1 MERKLCNSCGGQ
13 LNREGLYFVCP
24 FCGNRWL
31 ADVADDVNAVA
42 RANAWEALRKSDFEK
57 ATELFE
63 EIILKD
69 KKDYESF
76 WGLALAKA
84 SIVYVTDLEKDQ
96 KVPTLNNIT
105 EDSFIADKA
114 VKTAINLAPS
124 EIAESYKSQ
133 AEYIEKVRKEWLEK
147 ASKEPPYDVFIC
159 FKDSDREHGI
169 ERTQDSYDVQDL
181 YTSLVSKGYKVFFS
195 RETLRSKIAEQY
207 EPYIYNAIKTAKI
220 MIVFG
225 EKAEYFSSPW
235 LKNEW
240 MRFKKRVESGEKH
253 KNSLVTLY
261 KGVNPYDIPTALTGG
276 RQAIDYA
283 IPSNFELLMNHVKTI
298 VSESK
303 QAKKLDKIE
312 IKGGQMGKKSSE
324 IKTET
329 LQTREIG
336 SSAVETSITD
346 KQTLNLALAYV
357 SAGEFKEAEKMLG
370 ELMIASPNNAELKW
384 HYLKIKYRTDEKGL
398 MAKLPNFADGDV
410 ALLKDIISTADKALA
425 TQVLNFLYDSQTA
438 LKEEKFL
445 AFLNFI
451 LPFNYEN
458 RTEKLTKA
466 FEISYEKRHFEVFK
480 LLLTTLSNDQV
491 DEYVERIVHYAKNST
506 DSKVTTWATDKILAV
521 DEGNL
526 WALETLYKNNLAVGD
541 LPSAVEIYEKLLRYC
556 QSVDEQV
563 EKTLTEIGKTLKT
576 QTDCDFAKQV
586 LRYFSKDLATIS
598 DLLSTI
604 AFKAVE
610 FGHFEFAIDFCEII
624 IDKNPNL
631 AEPYWALCLATL
643 TAKTEK
649 GVLDSDLSLNDLPEF
664 KKYLTLV
671 DSQRQIACIKL
682 AKEQDGA
689 IKKRAQAKTAEE
701 QRLKIE
707 REQRE
712 RLAKQQAEAEAKRK
726 KAGRIG
732 LTITA
737 IACVVIA
744 LAITF
749 FTTVFPVIKKDNFIN
764 TYGQSVYDKFGLVEK
779 GATLKFGAYEQD
791 NDTANGK
798 EQIEWLVLDVVDGKA
813 LVISKYVLDC
823 IPFNS
828 EYRDVTWETCTLR
841 SWLNNQF
848 INTAFTNTE
857 KTMIP
862 TVTVTADQHPKY
874 KNPQFDRD
882 PGNDTQDKVFLLSII
897 ESTRYF
903 NSDTARQ
910 CAPTAYAI
918 AQGCVIHNSGYCS
931 WWLRTHGYAH
941 NDAALIS
948 NGGYVLENGFD
959 VHLFDGVRPAL
970 WLDLTVNV
978 DGLLQVDYDKA
989 VGLMK
994 NGEYEEAIAIFEE
1007 IINYKDCQ
1015 LKIKECKYN
1024 QALALMQ
1031 NGKYE
1036 EAIAI
1041 FEEIADYNDCQAKI
1055 EECKYNQALAL
1066 MQNGKYEE
1074 AIAIFETLGNY
1085 KDSQAKITECNAL
1098 WGDKYNN
1105 ALSLMDNGEYEE
1117 AIAIFEEIINY
1128 KDCQLKIKECKY
1140 AFAISLQADGLYKNA
1155 YDLFIELGDY
1165 KDSAQK
1171 ASELLTICPFMLVKT
1186 GDYINF
1192 GRYEQD
1198 NNLENGKETIK
1209 WRILDVVGGKALI
1222 VSDRSLDFKQFN
1234 TTLEDVSWETSSIR
1248 TWLNSDFLNTA
1259 FTNEQQSFIPS
1270 ATVTAD
1276 KNPEYNVNPGNDTLD
1291 KIFLLSYKEVS
1302 KYFAPDD
1309 ILCYTTAF
1317 ANKDDPSAGDTG
1329 ETIWALR
1336 TMGKDKQHV
1345 MNIYMNEIY
1354 YYGMPCDSHAKIR
1367 PALWLDL
1374 DANGDWI
1381 IQDRYDDA
1389 VHLLYAEKYKE
1400 AYQEFINLGNYKDSA
1415 QKANQI
1421 LEKFPFLGAEIGDYI
1436 TFGRYEQDNDTTN
1449 GKEQIEWLVLDVVD
1463 DKALVISK
1471 YVLDAKIFNSFGTT
1485 WENCSLRAW
1494 LNNEFINTA
1503 FTSAEQLLIPTTTVT
1518 ADKNPSFLE
1527 VDAGYDV
1534 QDKLFLL
1541 SVNQAEQ
1548 YFASDDTRKAHP
1560 TKYAISQGSY
1570 HYSPNGCWWWL
1581 RTPGSDTSRVSRIT
1595 EKGAVDRVGYSGVV
1609 ADLYGVRPALWIDLT
1624 VNVDDDFSDNY

>member
-31 ADVADDVNAVA
+31 ADVTDDVNAVA
-42 RANAWEALRKSDFEK
+42 RANAWESLRKSDFEK

-114 VKTAINLAPS
+114 VKTAISLAPT

-346 KQTLNLALAYV
+346 KQTLNLALAYA

-458 RTEKLTKA
+458 RAQKLTKA

-491 DEYVERIVHYAKNST
+491 DEYVERIIHYAKNST
-506 DSKVTTWATDKILAV
+506 DSKVITWATDKILAV

-576 QTDCDFAKQV
+576 QTDCNFAKQV

-689 IKKRAQAKTAEE
+689 IKKRAQAKAE
-701 QRLKIE
+701 KAE
-707 REQRE
+707 RERI
-712 RLAKQQAEAEAKRK
+712 AKAQAEAQAKAEARK
-726 KAGRIG
+726 KQTRKLIGTVVAIIMGIAACFGAIVGIFTGIDHNARGGLNLQLSSTNDYYVVAKQSVADKNLQSVVIPSEYKGLPVKGIGNYAFSNCSG
-732 LTITA
+732 LTSIVIPDSVTSIGYSA
-737 IACVVIA
+737 FGSCSSLTSVVIPDSVTSIGYSA
-744 LAITF
+744 FGSCSSLTSIEIPDSVTSIGDDTFYGCSSLTSITIPDSVTSIGDYAF
-749 FTTVFPVIKKDNFIN
+749 EYCSSLTSVVIPN
-764 TYGQSVYDKFGLVEK
+764 SVTSIGSYAFHSCSS
-779 GATLKFGAYEQD
+779 LKSIKYRGTQAQW
-791 NDTANGK
+791 N
-798 EQIEWLVLDVVDGKA
+798 
-813 LVISKYVLDC
+813 VISKGFGWNY
-823 IPFNS
+823 
-828 EYRDVTWETCTLR
+828 
-841 SWLNNQF
+841 
-848 INTAFTNTE
+848 NTGSYTIT
-857 KTMIP
+857 
-862 TVTVTADQHPKY
+862 
-874 KNPQFDRD
+874 
-882 PGNDTQDKVFLLSII
+882 
-897 ESTRYF
+897 
-903 NSDTARQ
+903 
-910 CAPTAYAI
+910 
-918 AQGCVIHNSGYCS
+918 
-931 WWLRTHGYAH
+931 
-941 NDAALIS
+941 
-948 NGGYVLENGFD
+948 
-959 VHLFDGVRPAL
+959 
-970 WLDLTVNV
+970 
-978 DGLLQVDYDKA
+978 
-989 VGLMK
+989 
-994 NGEYEEAIAIFEE
+994 
-1007 IINYKDCQ
+1007 
-1015 LKIKECKYN
+1015 YN
-1024 QALALMQ
+1024 
-1031 NGKYE
+1031 
-1036 EAIAI
+1036 
-1041 FEEIADYNDCQAKI
+1041 
-1055 EECKYNQALAL
+1055 
-1066 MQNGKYEE
+1066 
-1074 AIAIFETLGNY
+1074 
-1085 KDSQAKITECNAL
+1085 
-1098 WGDKYNN
+1098 YNN
-1105 ALSLMDNGEYEE
+1105 
-1117 AIAIFEEIINY
+1117 
-1128 KDCQLKIKECKY
+1128 
-1140 AFAISLQADGLYKNA
+1140 
-1155 YDLFIELGDY
+1155 
-1165 KDSAQK
+1165 
-1171 ASELLTICPFMLVKT
+1171 
-1186 GDYINF
+1186 
-1192 GRYEQD
+1192 
-1198 NNLENGKETIK
+1198 
-1209 WRILDVVGGKALI
+1209 
-1222 VSDRSLDFKQFN
+1222 
-1234 TTLEDVSWETSSIR
+1234 
-1248 TWLNSDFLNTA
+1248 
-1259 FTNEQQSFIPS
+1259 
-1270 ATVTAD
+1270 
-1276 KNPEYNVNPGNDTLD
+1276 
-1291 KIFLLSYKEVS
+1291 
-1302 KYFAPDD
+1302 
-1309 ILCYTTAF
+1309 
-1317 ANKDDPSAGDTG
+1317 
-1329 ETIWALR
+1329 
-1336 TMGKDKQHV
+1336 
-1345 MNIYMNEIY
+1345 
-1354 YYGMPCDSHAKIR
+1354 
-1367 PALWLDL
+1367 
-1374 DANGDWI
+1374 
-1381 IQDRYDDA
+1381 
-1389 VHLLYAEKYKE
+1389 
-1400 AYQEFINLGNYKDSA
+1400 
-1415 QKANQI
+1415 
-1421 LEKFPFLGAEIGDYI
+1421 
-1436 TFGRYEQDNDTTN
+1436 
-1449 GKEQIEWLVLDVVD
+1449 
-1463 DKALVISK
+1463 
-1471 YVLDAKIFNSFGTT
+1471 
-1485 WENCSLRAW
+1485 
-1494 LNNEFINTA
+1494 
-1503 FTSAEQLLIPTTTVT
+1503 
-1518 ADKNPSFLE
+1518 
-1527 VDAGYDV
+1527 
-1534 QDKLFLL
+1534 
-1541 SVNQAEQ
+1541 
-1548 YFASDDTRKAHP
+1548 
-1560 TKYAISQGSY
+1560 
-1570 HYSPNGCWWWL
+1570 
-1581 RTPGSDTSRVSRIT
+1581 
-1595 EKGAVDRVGYSGVV
+1595 
-1609 ADLYGVRPALWIDLT
+1609 
-1624 VNVDDDFSDNY
+1624 